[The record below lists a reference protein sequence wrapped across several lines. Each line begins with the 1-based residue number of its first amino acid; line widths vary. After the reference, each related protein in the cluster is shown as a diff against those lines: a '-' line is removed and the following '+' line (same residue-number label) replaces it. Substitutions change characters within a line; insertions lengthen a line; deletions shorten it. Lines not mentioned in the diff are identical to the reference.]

1 MKVNILRRNEREME
15 FVLEDSNPQFAN
27 ALRRIMMT
35 EIPVLAIEEVDF
47 TQNDSVLYN
56 EIISHRLALIPLV
69 FDLGKFHFKEEQHEG
84 NRTCQNCEVVFSISK
99 KAPGVVFAKDMKS
112 SNPDVKPLF
121 DEIPIVELFDE
132 QKLKLEATARLGF
145 GRNHAKFK
153 AAVATYKYLDD
164 SGTKF
169 QFYVESVS
177 GLDVET
183 IVMKSI
189 EILKQKLKEFD
200 KQLKKV

>member
-1 MKVNILRRNEREME
+1 MKINIIRRNEREME

-27 ALRRIMMT
+27 ALRRTMMG
-35 EIPVLAIEEVDF
+35 EIPILAVEEVDF
-47 TQNDSVLYN
+47 SQNESVLYN
-56 EIISHRLALIPLV
+56 EIIAHRLALIPLV
-69 FDLGKFHFKEEQHEG
+69 FDAGKFHLKEEQHEG
-84 NRTCQNCEVVFSISK
+84 DKSCQFCEVVFSINK
-99 KAPGVVFAKDMKS
+99 KAPGVVYSKDMKS
-112 SNPDVKPLF
+112 SNPDVKPAF

-132 QKLKLEATARLGF
+132 QKLKLEATARLGL
-145 GRNHAKFK
+145 GRLHAKFK

-189 EILKQKLKEFD
+189 EGLKHKLKEFD
-200 KQLKKV
+200 KQLKKT